1 MLIMVKHLTM
11 AILVFLLDSSI
22 DSHGIYATMIP
33 AHLLMLLKSTGVS
46 VIPIRPLSVSHSC
59 FTHTEMRSVV
69 ATKTIAMMVTSC
81 SNDRVCLFARKGFIT
96 ESDIKENFSV
106 RDTAGQKWNTD

>member
-22 DSHGIYATMIP
+22 DSHGIILYATMIP

-46 VIPIRPLSVSHSC
+46 VIPIRPLSISHSC

-81 SNDRVCLFARKGFIT
+81 SNDRECAFLQEKGLSLKAIL
-96 ESDIKENFSV
+96 KRNFLSEIPLI
-106 RDTAGQKWNTD
+106 

>member
-81 SNDRVCLFARKGFIT
+81 SNDRECAFLQEKGL
-96 ESDIKENFSV
+96 
-106 RDTAGQKWNTD
+106 